1 MKQRPKTI
9 SFEQLKK
16 ELLSNPKVKE
26 AYDALDAEYQI
37 ASQII
42 KARIKQKISQEDLA
56 IKSGIA
62 RTFIS
67 RVEGMN
73 AQPSISLLRRI
84 SQALN
89 IKINITIQ

>member
-1 MKQRPKTI
+1 MKQKPKTI

-16 ELLSNPKVKE
+16 ELLSNLKVKE
-26 AYDALDAEYQI
+26 AYDGLDAEYQI

-62 RTFIS
+62 QTFIS
-67 RVEGMN
+67 RVEGMS